1 MARSV
6 QDMQIRMELDS
17 EETSTNRKDPT
28 DTKISILKTILFPI
42 PMRKEE
48 KDQLVRNRI
57 CQDKLTSK
65 SIGLFRTLRIRKPDE
80 GNSKTG
86 DTLDKHK
93 IWKPV
98 RQLGREGIVR
108 LFRVAKKL
116 LLLQIRLRSIRQE
129 SMSLSLKLGRETRQE
144 VRKLIL

>member
-1 MARSV
+1 
-6 QDMQIRMELDS
+6 
-17 EETSTNRKDPT
+17 
-28 DTKISILKTILFPI
+28 
-42 PMRKEE
+42 MRKEE

-93 IWKPV
+93 IWKLV
-98 RQLGREGIVR
+98 RQLGLEGIVR

-129 SMSLSLKLGRETRQE
+129 SMSLSLKLGRETRLE